1 MIENE
6 KYIFLIRLF
15 HYISN
20 MEIIWCE
27 PIRIEYMHVFFFFFF
42 SIYSYANIY
51 LNFVK
56 VTLGN
61 KFLFNFSRGNFVN
74 SSFYR
79 SFINGKNE
87 EIWVKMLSYIAEPNA
102 RTFTQCY
109 IEHLEILLSLLFCVN
124 LIWLYSYEWVNIP
137 LKATP
142 LHRGVNLVHFK
153 AGLLEPNETYNEI
166 DMLNGL
172 EPRTAYW
179 NSTFKWYELCYIL
192 KAITKI

>member
-1 MIENE
+1 MWAN
-6 KYIFLIRLF
+6 
-15 HYISN
+15 SN
-20 MEIIWCE
+20 WVYAC
-27 PIRIEYMHVFFFFFF
+27 FFF

-74 SSFYR
+74 SSFYT

-109 IEHLEILLSLLFCVN
+109 IKHLEILSSLLFCVN
-124 LIWLYSYEWVNIP
+124 LILLYSYEWVNIP

-142 LHRGVNLVHFK
+142 LHRRVNLVHFK
-153 AGLLEPNETYNEI
+153 AGLFGAQWNIQWNWHAEWPWTKNCLLELNIQMIWIMLHFESYN
-166 DMLNGL
+166 
-172 EPRTAYW
+172 
-179 NSTFKWYELCYIL
+179 
-192 KAITKI
+192 